1 MSNRSP
7 TPGVV
12 IDNKY
17 RLAERI
23 GGGGMGDVFR
33 AEVLAE
39 GRSVAIK
46 FLHPELAQN
55 IEVGQ
60 RFFQEAQAVNR
71 IRHPNV
77 VDVIDTGVCEMGPYM
92 VMEYLDGE
100 SVGTA
105 LSRLGR
111 FEVDAVVATLIPV
124 LEALEAAHR
133 VGIIHRDL
141 KPENVFIAR
150 DAAKGAA
157 VVRLL
162 DFGIAKMLDGGP
174 PGPRTRTGVVFGTP
188 DYLSP
193 EQATGE
199 GPLDGRSDLFSVGVL
214 MYELVTGMRPFRAP
228 TAVATA
234 FKVVHAEAPSIAA
247 AGVHA
252 EQKLEALVHRLLQKD
267 ATRRY
272 QTAADVI
279 RDLDRL
285 CPDPARRGVALAKIV
300 GALRR
305 LGGGPSVPDT
315 DRGRDRERERDAG
328 TTRRI
333 TPDISHLATQVSR
346 ASAVPDVPA
355 SSKLREPSSSRPP
368 DMRAKETPP
377 QRPSSPES
385 PRAAPRPDEVS
396 AAPFPPRVI
405 RAPTGEPTLR
415 SVRPFPIR
423 HAGKYHVRGPVL
435 RAVDRGIVDMFGAEA
450 RDELVRQLPERYAQ
464 DFRDGAIN
472 ALVAYELEAVDAY
485 MEIAAASLV
494 RDASRWREI
503 GRISVDG
510 ELNIVVRT
518 LLRPTLDVGAVV
530 RRGITTWA
538 RLFSFGTWRV
548 GTSPSGRVMLTI
560 SEFDPVPAPL
570 RLWMVGVIEQIARRA
585 VRADARVFI
594 TSGEQDFASELV
606 CEVF

>member
-1 MSNRSP
+1 
-7 TPGVV
+7 
-12 IDNKY
+12 
-17 RLAERI
+17 
-23 GGGGMGDVFR
+23 
-33 AEVLAE
+33 
-39 GRSVAIK
+39 
-46 FLHPELAQN
+46 
-55 IEVGQ
+55 
-60 RFFQEAQAVNR
+60 
-71 IRHPNV
+71 
-77 VDVIDTGVCEMGPYM
+77 
-92 VMEYLDGE
+92 
-100 SVGTA
+100 
-105 LSRLGR
+105 
-111 FEVDAVVATLIPV
+111 
-124 LEALEAAHR
+124 
-133 VGIIHRDL
+133 
-141 KPENVFIAR
+141 
-150 DAAKGAA
+150 
-157 VVRLL
+157 
-162 DFGIAKMLDGGP
+162 
-174 PGPRTRTGVVFGTP
+174 
-188 DYLSP
+188 
-193 EQATGE
+193 
-199 GPLDGRSDLFSVGVL
+199 
-214 MYELVTGMRPFRAP
+214 
-228 TAVATA
+228 
-234 FKVVHAEAPSIAA
+234 
-247 AGVHA
+247 
-252 EQKLEALVHRLLQKD
+252 
-267 ATRRY
+267 
-272 QTAADVI
+272 
-279 RDLDRL
+279 
-285 CPDPARRGVALAKIV
+285 
-300 GALRR
+300 
-305 LGGGPSVPDT
+305 
-315 DRGRDRERERDAG
+315 
-328 TTRRI
+328 
-333 TPDISHLATQVSR
+333 
-346 ASAVPDVPA
+346 
-355 SSKLREPSSSRPP
+355 
-368 DMRAKETPP
+368 MRAKETPP